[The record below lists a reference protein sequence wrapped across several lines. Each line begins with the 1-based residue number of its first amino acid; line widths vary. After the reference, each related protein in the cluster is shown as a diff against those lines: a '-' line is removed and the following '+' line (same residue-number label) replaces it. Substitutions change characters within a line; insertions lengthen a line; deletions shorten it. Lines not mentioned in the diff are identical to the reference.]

1 MSSKYPNLLKPL
13 DLGFTKLKN
22 RVLMGSMHSGLEE
35 GAYLPGG
42 LKEMG
47 AFFAERASVR
57 CVSFFPIRKYT
68 HTHIYIQAGL
78 IVTGGIAPN
87 RAGRVSPMAAKMTN
101 RFEAWR
107 HSDVTK
113 AVT

>member
-68 HTHIYIQAGL
+68 HTHTYIY
-78 IVTGGIAPN
+78 TG
-87 RAGRVSPMAAKMTN
+87 R
-101 RFEAWR
+101 
-107 HSDVTK
+107 SDCNGWYRTK
-113 AVT
+113 SCWTCESDGSKDDESF